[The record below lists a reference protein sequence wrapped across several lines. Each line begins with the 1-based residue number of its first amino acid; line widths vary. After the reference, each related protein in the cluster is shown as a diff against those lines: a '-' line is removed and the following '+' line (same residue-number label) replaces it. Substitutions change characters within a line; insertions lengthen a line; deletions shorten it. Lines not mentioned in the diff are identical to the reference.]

1 MDARRNSCQQCGM
14 AEAKKGRG
22 CFFYGCI
29 TLIILVIVALLAIL
43 VGVRYGYKYLRNN
56 FTSTK
61 GVAVAPIS
69 LTADQGARVTQRVDD
84 FKKALR
90 AGTATNSL
98 TLSSAELDYI
108 VRTSSTNGLQDNV
121 HLTITNNQIHAEMSL
136 PLDMYGPSFFGRFFN
151 GEATVG
157 VTQQNGTMMI
167 QLLNPRVNGQPL
179 PGWLRSKI
187 PQNIPW
193 DPQANDPNAGAL

>member
-1 MDARRNSCQQCGM
+1 
-14 AEAKKGRG
+14 
-22 CFFYGCI
+22 
-29 TLIILVIVALLAIL
+29 
-43 VGVRYGYKYLRNN
+43 
-56 FTSTK
+56 
-61 GVAVAPIS
+61 
-69 LTADQGARVTQRVDD
+69 
-84 FKKALR
+84 
-90 AGTATNSL
+90 
-98 TLSSAELDYI
+98 
-108 VRTSSTNGLQDNV
+108 
-121 HLTITNNQIHAEMSL
+121 MSL

-193 DPQANDPNAGAL
+193 DPQANDPNAGALTNVDKIEIKDDQLIIHPKPE